1 MNAVEEFDELASM
14 LRLRLPDHGHFHG
27 ANATFVLFVL
37 FCARRWRVAPL
48 AAAGNEGY
56 LLNVDERR
64 ALSRGL
70 RVILHHGPEW
80 LKSGLGP
87 RHEALAQHLYNAI
100 GTLHRRILATDGW
113 EIQTPLFWVPT
124 NRPLR
129 PREYEYVRTAAI
141 LCLMREL
148 RGFTKKARFVAMLLT
163 AAGLM
168 PRQAGKRRSTDRSRA
183 GDAAMEFVKKRYA
196 RYRDHIYKRDTLVG
210 QLVSRCESTFEY
222 LSMLA
227 DIRPPLGA
235 GLRRAPSPTGKR
247 WRLSSGERKGASRP

>member
-1 MNAVEEFDELASM
+1 MAIRRGTDLRHEYPDLSRPVFDYLRNLANDMNAVEEFDELASM

-37 FCARRWRVAPL
+37 FCARRWRVAP
-48 AAAGNEGY
+48 
-56 LLNVDERR
+56 
-64 ALSRGL
+64 
-70 RVILHHGPEW
+70 
-80 LKSGLGP
+80 SGLGP